1 MYLYP
6 EYINSS
12 HCQYL
17 KKKKKTQ
24 TIQFKNRQN
33 ICIELHQRRKLA
45 SEHRQRCSR
54 SLGTRETMMQPRIM
68 RRHRAPVRTAA
79 TLKRGGAWRR
89 SGCGRPG
96 TLTVAV
102 GTGSSRALWDRF
114 GQLLEKVTQGVPTV
128 AQQVTNPT
136 RIREDAGLI
145 PGLSQ

>member
-54 SLGTRETMMQPRIM
+54 SLGTRETRMQPRIM

-89 SGCGRPG
+89 SGWGNPELSRWPWEQEAVEHSG
-96 TLTVAV
+96 TDL
-102 GTGSSRALWDRF
+102 GSCLKKSHREFPLWLSRL
-114 GQLLEKVTQGVPTV
+114 
-128 AQQVTNPT
+128 
-136 RIREDAGLI
+136 RIRLVSVRMR
-145 PGLSQ
+145 L